1 MKKLFALLAVS
12 LFTTAAF
19 AGNSS
24 SNSALIEQS
33 VSSAAATVEEE
44 AADPQILKNTQQA
57 ITMGFM
63 IFDAHRDLNSMTEAD
78 NKIADL
84 LETQIPATLN
94 KIQTSSDD
102 VVGEVEPMIEQL
114 TDLLLKNQT
123 VYASSHVD
131 RQAGIY
137 ITFLTAIM
145 YADQKGLLLGRV
157 SAILGSE
164 IQSSFVE

>member
-33 VSSAAATVEEE
+33 VSSAAATVEE

-114 TDLLLKNQT
+114 TDLLLKIQT